1 MQVKD
6 NVNASNFL
14 QGSSQLGNTTNA
26 SKSDKKKEEINFSSF
41 LISAGSNGNTS
52 GISDN
57 KDISKNQN
65 SAVSI
70 METSVMT
77 DKAEDS
83 RKTAKEEKSL
93 TENDLSKESKTIA
106 EKEDSTVS
114 DDTVSKANEVDASEV
129 STTESDVS
137 EGISDEEQEVVL
149 ETVSQILQMIMNQF
163 QLSTEELNAK
173 LDEFGMDVA
182 SLLTGEGMR
191 EFFLNME
198 SADVSD
204 LLVNEELNQK
214 LQEFMDGFNQI
225 MEQMESVEE
234 SLDFIRSDVDFASLL
249 MKDSQLQEAETETDF
264 ISSEKTLSDSESS
277 DGIVEEPEVI
287 VSKTETTKNT
297 ENQTGEQKEETS
309 FSMSQQTSAPT
320 EKSSTNKE
328 NKFENPILQAL
339 DNAVSQT
346 QGNIAVTN
354 DGMVSG
360 SDVIRQIVEQVR
372 LNMNQNTTSMELQLN
387 PEHLGKVQINVAAKE
402 GVMTAR
408 IVVETE
414 AARQAVEGGLT
425 SLKETLEQQNLKV
438 DAIEVMVSTTGFEGQ
453 EEKQDSYKKESETK
467 SRKKLDL
474 ADLEDDVSQ
483 GEEAETLKM
492 EASGS
497 SVSYSA

>member
-14 QGSSQLGNTTNA
+14 QGGSQLGNTTNA

-52 GISDN
+52 GTSNN
-57 KDISKNQN
+57 KDVSKNQK
-65 SAVSI
+65 SAVAVMDTSI
-70 METSVMT
+70 TA
-77 DKAEDS
+77 DKADDS
-83 RKTAKEEKSL
+83 RKITKEE
-93 TENDLSKESKTIA
+93 NDITSKNVSKDSKAAA

-114 DDTVSKANEVDASEV
+114 DEVESKANELENSEV
-129 STTESDVS
+129 AVTDSTGTE
-137 EGISDEEQEVVL
+137 EISDEEQELVL
-149 ETVSQILQMIMNQF
+149 ETVNQILQMIMNQF
-163 QLSTEELNAK
+163 QLSSEELVAK
-173 LDEFGMDVA
+173 LNEFGMDAA
-182 SLLTGEGMR
+182 SLLTGEGIR

-214 LQEFMDGFNQI
+214 LQEFMDVFNQI
-225 MEQMESVEE
+225 MEQMDSVEGN
-234 SLDFIRSDVDFASLL
+234 LDFIHSDVDFAALL
-249 MKDSQLQEAETETDF
+249 MEDSQLQETDADTDF
-264 ISSEKTLSDSESS
+264 VSSEKLLTDSENS
-277 DGIVEEPEVI
+277 DGIAEEPEVI
-287 VSKTETTKNT
+287 VSKAKTTKNT
-297 ENQTGEQKEETS
+297 ENQTGEQKEEAS
-309 FSMSQQTSAPT
+309 FSMSQQASTLT
-320 EKSSTNKE
+320 EKTTANKE
-328 NKFENPILQAL
+328 SNFENPILQAL
-339 DNAVSQT
+339 DNAVNQT
-346 QGNIAVTN
+346 QGNIAVAN

-372 LNMNQNTTSMELQLN
+372 LNMNPDTTSMELQLN

-438 DAIEVMVSTTGFEGQ
+438 DAIEVMVSTTGFEGR
-453 EEKQDSYKKESETK
+453 EEQQDSYKKESETK
-467 SRKKLDL
+467 GRKKLDL
-474 ADLEDDVSQ
+474 TDLEEDVSQ
-483 GEEAETLKM
+483 GEEAETIKM

-497 SVSYSA
+497 SVSYMA